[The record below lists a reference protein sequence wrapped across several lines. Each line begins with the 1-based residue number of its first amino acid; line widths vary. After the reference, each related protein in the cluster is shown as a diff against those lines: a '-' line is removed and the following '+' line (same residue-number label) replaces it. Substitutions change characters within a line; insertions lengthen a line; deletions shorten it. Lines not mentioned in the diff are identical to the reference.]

1 MNKIKREAEKNLD
14 EEIIGVLIGKV
25 SGHTLIVEEAVT
37 GEFEPEATRVT
48 LPSRTIAKVSD
59 RILKGE
65 LKGNI
70 VGWYHSHPGYG
81 VFMSE
86 TDIESQRKLQQF
98 SSEVIALVIDPTSS
112 EVGFF
117 TLDLQGNVCIISEEF
132 VNFYRPGEPPIP
144 EKFAKPPQV
153 EMPRQR
159 QIPVPVRHPV
169 PEPVSRLPLLIPYK
183 DTTTLKVAAVALAT
197 MAAVIIIIIFISSI
211 PDEGMASRITDIQTE
226 IKEAQLLGV
235 SVSRAQDELQA
246 AQDSLEEQKTREARE
261 YIERAYIEFQL
272 SLIQWKIEEI
282 ERIPCEHEKDI
293 PTAKEL
299 LAKTKVTFQDD
310 KYPYDKTRGDLDYN
324 MQFVDARLLTIA
336 AEYYVEQAK
345 PLIGDFTDINQKVE
359 AAKSS
364 FESKNYDS
372 AIRQAGGALEQVTE
386 KLLPKVEDDISTASR
401 DWLNPKVSNE
411 ALQRAQQ
418 FKDLGACWKAIEE
431 ALNAELELQYMIS
444 DWMNDRARTNMIFAE
459 DDFSTY
465 SSQLIQAR
473 QKHSSEA
480 FKAMIVVQ
488 EDILREA
495 NDRISSNISVSNQ
508 NSLQINIAEA
518 ESLLKS
524 ADKEENLQERME
536 ILLLANTSFQIQ
548 LAYRCID
555 MAQDFGVADIQS
567 AINKIERV
575 KGEFKSSNYSNE
587 TSFLTGAREAQK
599 LALEAAL
606 DQLTKQVDAAE
617 IEGKDVKRISP
628 GLIGARNSINTGDY
642 LDALKKL
649 LEAKKNYDTLM
660 SEESTEDTGG
670 D

>member
-1 MNKIKREAEKNLD
+1 MNKIKGEAEKNMD

-98 SSEVIALVIDPTSS
+98 SSEVVALVIDPTSS

-132 VNFYRPGEPPIP
+132 VNFYRPGEPPVP
-144 EKFAKPPQV
+144 ERFVKPPRV

-169 PEPVSRLPLLIPYK
+169 PEPVSRLPPIIPHK

-197 MAAVIIIIIFISSI
+197 MAAVIIIIIFISTI
-211 PDEGMASRITDIQTE
+211 PDEGMASRIADLQTE
-226 IKEAQLLGV
+226 INEAQLLGV
-235 SVSRAQDELQA
+235 SVGRAQDELQA

-261 YIERAYIEFQL
+261 YIERAYVEFQL

-282 ERIPCEHEKDI
+282 ERISSEHEKDI

-299 LAKTKVTFQDD
+299 LTKAKVTFQDD
-310 KYPYDKTRGDLDYN
+310 KYPFDKTRSDLDYN
-324 MQFVDARLLTIA
+324 MQFVDAKLLTIA

-345 PLIGDFTDINQKVE
+345 PLIEDFTDINQKVE
-359 AAKSS
+359 AATSS
-364 FESKNYDS
+364 FESKNYNS
-372 AIRQAGGALEQVTE
+372 AIRQAEGALEQVTE
-386 KLLPKVEDDISTASR
+386 KLLPKVQDDIKTATR
-401 DWLNPKVSNE
+401 DWLNPKVSTE

-418 FKDLGACWKAIEE
+418 FKDLGAYWKAIEE
-431 ALNAELELQYMIS
+431 ALNADLELQYMIG
-444 DWMNDRARTNMIFAE
+444 DWMNERAYTNMIIIE
-459 DDFSTY
+459 DDSTAY
-465 SSQLIQAR
+465 SSQLIEAR
-473 QKHSSEA
+473 QEQFSKAYE
-480 FKAMIVVQ
+480 AMIDVQ
-488 EDILREA
+488 VNILQEVK
-495 NDRISSNISVSNQ
+495 DRISKDISISNQ
-508 NSLQINIAEA
+508 NGLQINIAEA
-518 ESLLKS
+518 ENLLKS
-524 ADKEENLQERME
+524 ADKEENLQNRME
-536 ILLLANTSFQIQ
+536 ILVRANTSFQIQ
-548 LAYRCID
+548 LAYRCIS
-555 MAQDFGVADIQS
+555 MAQDSGVADIQN
-567 AINKIERV
+567 AINTIERV
-575 KGEFKSSNYSNE
+575 EREFKSSNYSNE
-587 TSFLTGAREAQK
+587 IGFLTEAREAQK

-617 IEGKDVKRISP
+617 AEGRDVKKISP
-628 GLIGARNSINTGDY
+628 GLIGARNSINNGDY

-649 LEAKKNYDTLM
+649 LEAKEKYDTLM